1 MDIQQNELLGHQIQ
15 DDPGR
20 VNNWNKRGVATCP
33 SHPPEKKD
41 FCRPF
46 LLNPPAPLLSN
57 TDFLM
62 LCRLRA
68 ADVARARGL
77 RFHSLIA
84 SFAAFIYTQVAN
96 DHVSKSGDKWLTGAA
111 QFQQASLR
119 HCHGVI

>member
-1 MDIQQNELLGHQIQ
+1 MNYWGTKFKMIL
-15 DDPGR
+15 GR